1 MFKKYLPESSNTNER
16 AVSPVIGV
24 ILMVAITVILASI
37 VGTYVLGLQDLLQ
50 EPATA
55 GVSVDEQWNE
65 DEGMYEVRVLL
76 TSLGEETQQV
86 TIFAGGTKVGT
97 LEEVGQSKK
106 FLADGGTDVVVRAET
121 GREDEGVVIR
131 DTTIGR

>member
-1 MFKKYLPESSNTNER
+1 MFEKYLPDSSNTNDR

-50 EPATA
+50 QPATA
-55 GVSVDEQWNE
+55 GVSVDEQWDKE
-65 DEGMYEVRVLL
+65 EGMYEVRVLL
-76 TSLGEETQQV
+76 TSLGEETQQI

-97 LEEVGQSKK
+97 LEKVGQSKK
-106 FLADGGTDVVVRAET
+106 FLADGGTNVVVRAET
-121 GREDEGVVIR
+121 GRKDEGVVIR
-131 DTTIGR
+131 DTSIGR